1 MFDNV
6 LNQSAA
12 DLLTS
17 DIKSAKLPGAILF
30 SGPESSGKLTT
41 ALETARVLSCRGKV
55 PGAWNCTCPSCL
67 RHKAMVSPNVLVA
80 GPGDCTLEISA
91 ARNTLLF
98 QNAQNSSHLEAAR
111 YLYIRAVRKLTVR
124 FSPVLWEGED
134 KLAKF
139 TPLIQAIDENLELLS
154 PGRTLPDGDELEK
167 ILDEIDKNCEKL
179 ESSFLYDSLPVSQ
192 IRNFSVW
199 AHLTSNTG
207 KKVLIIENV
216 DRMADSSRNALL
228 KILEEPPENTMFILT
243 TAKRE
248 AVLPTI
254 LSRVRTYNF
263 FERTVEQQ
271 RNVVTR
277 VFHYVPFAGDAP
289 VESVNGFL
297 QTYLPVKP
305 ELVKEYA
312 ASFFKMLSEGHVPDT
327 VSVCAGCLR
336 FEPRVL
342 LKIFLQGIVE
352 CQKPLS
358 KTAAGA
364 ECSARIMAAV
374 RKAYNDV
381 SVYNQNP
388 EAALEVLARSVLQV
402 NHLSGGVLQEIFA

>member
-1 MFDNV
+1 
-6 LNQSAA
+6 
-12 DLLTS
+12 
-17 DIKSAKLPGAILF
+17 
-30 SGPESSGKLTT
+30 
-41 ALETARVLSCRGKV
+41 
-55 PGAWNCTCPSCL
+55 
-67 RHKAMVSPNVLVA
+67 MVSPNVLVA

-154 PGRTLPDGDELEK
+154 PGRMLPDGDELEK

-243 TAKRE
+243 TAKRG

-297 QTYLPVKP
+297 HRRCT
-305 ELVKEYA
+305 
-312 ASFFKMLSEGHVPDT
+312 S
-327 VSVCAGCLR
+327 
-336 FEPRVL
+336 PR
-342 LKIFLQGIVE
+342 
-352 CQKPLS
+352 
-358 KTAAGA
+358 
-364 ECSARIMAAV
+364 
-374 RKAYNDV
+374 
-381 SVYNQNP
+381 
-388 EAALEVLARSVLQV
+388 RSP
-402 NHLSGGVLQEIFA
+402 SPG